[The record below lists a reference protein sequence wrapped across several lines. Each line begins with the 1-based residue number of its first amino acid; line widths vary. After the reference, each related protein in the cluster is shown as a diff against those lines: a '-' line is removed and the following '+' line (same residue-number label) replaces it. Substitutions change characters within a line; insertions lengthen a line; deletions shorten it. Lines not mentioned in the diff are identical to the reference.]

1 MKNIKALAPWGI
13 RLIISFMFFLS
24 ALAKLYPK
32 PDLGIT
38 SFEYNQI
45 EALGI
50 SDSLSVYLSRI
61 LIGIEFAIG
70 FLILLPFHLK
80 RVVIPGTMLML
91 LIFNGELI
99 YEMLTSGNSG
109 NCGCFG
115 SLIEMTPLEA
125 MVKNFIA
132 IGLLILFY
140 FVSTKE
146 ELKEERTVLKG
157 YFQTS
162 MLFNVA
168 LAAVLF
174 MFMFVPIKAKL
185 KTENGNNVVYV
196 DETDSDLQEADSINK
211 PSDTSSLVESS
222 NKKEEN
228 IGPKPM
234 KSGFENVFSD
244 INDGKKILCFF
255 APGCDHCREA
265 AKSLVALNK
274 TMKDFPKIRIIF
286 MDEEAELIPDFFKF
300 AGKEKGYTHTVM
312 DIKQFWGTLGKS
324 KDVPGVVYLW
334 NGNVQAFYQGIDKE
348 QFDAAALKKVLNK
361 SK

>member
-1 MKNIKALAPWGI
+1 MKNVKALAPWGI

-50 SDSLSVYLSRI
+50 SESLSVYLSRI

-80 RVVIPGTMLML
+80 RGVIPGTMLML

-125 MVKNFIA
+125 MIKNFIA

-140 FVSTKE
+140 FVSSKE
-146 ELKEERTVLKG
+146 QLKEESTVLKG

-196 DETDSDLQEADSINK
+196 DETDTDLQEADSINN
-211 PSDTSSLVESS
+211 PSDTSSLVESP
-222 NKKEEN
+222 NNNMGN
-228 IGPKPM
+228 IGPKPV

-255 APGCDHCREA
+255 APGCDHCRET

-334 NGNVQAFYQGIDKE
+334 NGNVQAFYQGIDNE
-348 QFDAAALKKVLNK
+348 QFDAADLKKVLNK

>member
-1 MKNIKALAPWGI
+1 
-13 RLIISFMFFLS
+13 
-24 ALAKLYPK
+24 
-32 PDLGIT
+32 
-38 SFEYNQI
+38 
-45 EALGI
+45 
-50 SDSLSVYLSRI
+50 
-61 LIGIEFAIG
+61 
-70 FLILLPFHLK
+70 
-80 RVVIPGTMLML
+80 VVIPGTMLML

-125 MVKNFIA
+125 MIKNFIA

-140 FVSTKE
+140 FVSSKE
-146 ELKEERTVLKG
+146 QLKEERTVLQG

-168 LAAVLF
+168 LAGVLF

-196 DETDSDLQEADSINK
+196 DETDTDLQEVDSMNK
-211 PSDTSSLVESS
+211 PSDTSSLVESPN
-222 NKKEEN
+222 NKGN
-228 IGPKPM
+228 IEPKPV

>member
-1 MKNIKALAPWGI
+1 
-13 RLIISFMFFLS
+13 
-24 ALAKLYPK
+24 
-32 PDLGIT
+32 
-38 SFEYNQI
+38 
-45 EALGI
+45 
-50 SDSLSVYLSRI
+50 
-61 LIGIEFAIG
+61 
-70 FLILLPFHLK
+70 
-80 RVVIPGTMLML
+80 MLML

-125 MVKNFIA
+125 MIKNFIA

-140 FVSTKE
+140 FVSSKE
-146 ELKEERTVLKG
+146 QLKEERTVLQG

-168 LAAVLF
+168 LAGVLF

-196 DETDSDLQEADSINK
+196 DETDTDLQEADSMNK
-211 PSDTSSLVESS
+211 PSDTSSLVELPN
-222 NKKEEN
+222 NKGN
-228 IGPKPM
+228 IDPKPV